1 MRVLHIVIA
10 ISLLAV
16 FLRPDTQL
24 KDIVLKA
31 DMIWSGGAALLLIG
45 ILLGRFSARWPT
57 PKNTLKMAGL
67 GLIVVPLLG
76 LVEYSVEWR
85 RSLTLAQNQTVV
97 LSAAA
102 VESVSSYIVQ
112 ARDGLFR
119 TKALVNGTS
128 VEMLIDTGATVV
140 LLTYE
145 TAQKIGIDVAKL
157 DFSEPV
163 ISAAGAL
170 EIANIT
176 LDHLSIGDISLNNV
190 QAAVSPKGQ
199 SHSNLLGASFLSR
212 LDGAVFTGDQVV
224 LRKVLR

>member
-1 MRVLHIVIA
+1 MRVLHIFIA

-31 DMIWSGGAALLLIG
+31 NMIWSGGAALLLIG

-57 PKNTLKMAGL
+57 PKGTLKMTGL

-102 VESVSSYIVQ
+102 VESVSSYIVH
-112 ARDGLFR
+112 ARNGLFR
-119 TKALVNGTS
+119 TKALINGTP

-140 LLTYE
+140 LITYE
-145 TAQKIGIDVAKL
+145 TAQKIGIDVAEL

-163 ISAAGAL
+163 ISAAGPL
-170 EIANIT
+170 QIANIT
-176 LDHLSIGDISLNNV
+176 LDRLSIGDVSLSNV
-190 QAAVSPKGQ
+190 QAAISPKGQ
-199 SHSNLLGASFLSR
+199 SHSDLLGASFLSR

-224 LRKVLR
+224 LRKVQR